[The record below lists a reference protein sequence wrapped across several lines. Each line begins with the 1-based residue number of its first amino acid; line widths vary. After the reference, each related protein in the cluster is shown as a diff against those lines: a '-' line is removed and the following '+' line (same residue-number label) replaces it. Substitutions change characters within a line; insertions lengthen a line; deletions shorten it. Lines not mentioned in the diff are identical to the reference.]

1 MRRIKGYLLLLVIMM
16 ATAGYAQKG
25 KPSLSFLTSAGA
37 LVPLS
42 GFGKAYQTSLA
53 LGTGIEYAIG
63 QHYFVQLTADIN
75 ALRYNQQI
83 KDNAAGYL
91 FQNTKS
97 GVLLGGLQIGRNIWI
112 GHQQKIFVSPYVGGG
127 YLNIGEPRL
136 DLDPATHIISQSVSR
151 KGGFF
156 GRGGIRLAYKTAS
169 KILQTLYVDM
179 AYWRSPIHIQN
190 AQPQALT
197 LSLGTR
203 FGF

>member
-1 MRRIKGYLLLLVIMM
+1 MLLMLVGTS
-16 ATAGYAQKG
+16 ACAQKG
-25 KPSLSFLTSAGA
+25 SQSLSFLTSAGA

-42 GFGKAYQTSLA
+42 GFGKAYQPSLA
-53 LGTGIEYAIG
+53 LGTGIEYSFG

-75 ALRYNQQI
+75 AVRYNQQI
-83 KDNAAGYL
+83 KDDAAGYL

-97 GVLLGGLQIGRNIWI
+97 AVLLGGLQIGRNIWI
-112 GHQQKIFVSPYVGGG
+112 DQQQKIFVSPYIGGG

-136 DLDPATHIISQSVSR
+136 SLDPATHIISQSVSR
-151 KGGFF
+151 KGGAF

-169 KILQTLYVDM
+169 KVLQTLYVDM
-179 AYWRSPIHIQN
+179 AYWRSLIHIQN
-190 AQPQALT
+190 AQPQALA

>member
-1 MRRIKGYLLLLVIMM
+1 MKRINRYMLLLVVLM
-16 ATAGYAQKG
+16 ATTGYAQKG
-25 KPSLSFLTSAGA
+25 SPSLTFLTSAGA

-53 LGTGIEYAIG
+53 LGTGIEYTLD

-83 KDNAAGYL
+83 KDNASGYL

-97 GVLLGGLQIGRNIWI
+97 VVLLGGLQIGRNIWI
-112 GHQQKIFVSPYVGGG
+112 GHQHKIFVSPYIGGG

-136 DLDPATHIISQSVSR
+136 QLDPATFIIRQSVSR

-156 GRGGIRLAYKTAS
+156 GRSGIRLAYKTAS
-169 KILQTLYVDM
+169 TILQTLYIDM

-190 AQPQALT
+190 AQPQALA